1 MCYSSKW
8 KNWDQLRYP
17 QQGHRHARGPRA
29 KVDGDWAPLC
39 PEGTGLECG
48 VGAPWVGGE
57 ANPTGKTQMADMC
70 PQVPRNTG
78 KGPPGMGRGQQP
90 VPLYFTHTEHGPG
103 PGQQRAGHTHT
114 SFDTHALQHRT
125 HTQKHPGHTHA
136 HTHTPPSLVRP
147 PPSGGQWRD
156 MKAPQRTGA
165 GWGGGHRPEGG
176 QIETERDREAQI
188 RKLSPRPWVTLPRSS
203 RSSLAQGPQQ
213 VKVPKLIAVRPGCP
227 PSPGTQGRVTLG
239 WHLSGHQPTH
249 ECRDGGRP
257 CWLGPSSAPDPDSSS
272 KPGSH
277 PSGPS
282 ASAAA
287 LEAWVLPRTAPTQAL
302 S

>member
-8 KNWDQLRYP
+8 KNWDQLRHP

-39 PEGTGLECG
+39 PEGRGLECG

-78 KGPPGMGRGQQP
+78 KGQQP

-165 GWGGGHRPEGG
+165 GWGGGR
-176 QIETERDREAQI
+176 AQA
-188 RKLSPRPWVTLPRSS
+188 R
-203 RSSLAQGPQQ
+203 
-213 VKVPKLIAVRPGCP
+213 
-227 PSPGTQGRVTLG
+227 G
-239 WHLSGHQPTH
+239 WTD
-249 ECRDGGRP
+249 RDGKRQRGTDKKAQP
-257 CWLGPSSAPDPDSSS
+257 QAMGDPAQEQPLQPGPGAPASESAQAHSCQTGLSSQ
-272 KPGSH
+272 PGH
-277 PSGPS
+277 SG
-282 ASAAA
+282 
-287 LEAWVLPRTAPTQAL
+287 
-302 S
+302 